1 MYNFRFVYS
10 DSTTT
15 TTTCDDKESAWLEGT
30 KTSVMASMNGSRNTS
45 SVLNDVGIIFFHTQI
60 LSLYP
65 FMVKDSLNLPP
76 HICILHQTEK
86 KALFFLLLMCMLAVL
101 AVKIL
106 FLCFPL

>member
-45 SVLNDVGIIFFHTQI
+45 SVLNDVGIIFSHTNSSP
-60 LSLYP
+60 LSIYGER
-65 FMVKDSLNLPP
+65 FSLPSTTHM
-76 HICILHQTEK
+76 HIAPDRK
-86 KALFFLLLMCMLAVL
+86 KGTVLFVINVHAGCS
-101 AVKIL
+101 
-106 FLCFPL
+106 CC